1 MSDKPDILIAGAGI
15 AGLTAALALA
25 RRGFGSTIVES
36 FSEPSEV
43 GAGLQVAPNASRIL
57 RDLGVLDALREKAVA
72 PSSIRLGDAPTGRI
86 LLDMAIT
93 PEWLEKMGAPYL
105 TAHRAS
111 LHGVLYRAALADPAI
126 DIVTGERVTGVSQDT
141 DSVTV
146 TLETGDDGKR
156 DLVCGVL
163 IGADGIWSR
172 TRSAISGAADPKPT
186 GRIAWRAI
194 GPASA
199 ASANKV
205 TAWMAPDSH
214 LVTYPVRNSE
224 TLNIVA
230 ITHGRLEAH
239 DWSHEADQ
247 GQLSRLLESARK
259 ITDLGHVEKANWT
272 TWPLNAVSPSAP
284 WHDGRVVLI
293 GDAAHGLEPF
303 AAQGA
308 AMAIEDGYALGI
320 AFAKHGGTPEEAFR
334 HYRSLRIDRILRVAR
349 RTEFNRWTYHQS
361 GAGRVARNM
370 FFSMRS
376 ADAFFGDLD
385 WLYGYRFE
393 A

>member
-1 MSDKPDILIAGAGI
+1 MSDKVHILIVGAGI

-25 RRGFGSTIVES
+25 RRGITSTVVEA
-36 FSEPSEV
+36 FREPSEV

-57 RDLGVLDALREKAVA
+57 RNLGVLDALTDKAVA

-93 PEWLEKMGAPYL
+93 PDWLEKMGAPYL
-105 TAHRAS
+105 TAHRAN
-111 LHGVLYRAALADPAI
+111 LHGVLYNAVTADPTI
-126 DIVTGERVTGVSQDT
+126 DIVTGHRVTAVNQDKDGVSV
-141 DSVTV
+141 S
-146 TLETGDDGKR
+146 LEASDGKR
-156 DLVCGVL
+156 EIAADIL
-163 IGADGIWSR
+163 IGADGIWSKA
-172 TRSAISGAADPKPT
+172 RSAIPGASEPKPT

-205 TAWMAPDSH
+205 TAWMAPESH

-239 DWSHEADQ
+239 DWSHKADQ
-247 GQLSRLLESARK
+247 AQLAKLLESARK
-259 ITDLGHVEKANWT
+259 ITDLGHVDKASWT

-284 WHDGRVVLI
+284 WHHGRVLLI
-293 GDAAHGLEPF
+293 GDAAHGMEPF

-308 AMAIEDGYALGI
+308 AMAIEDGYAIGI
-320 AFAKHGGTPEEAFR
+320 AFAKHAGNPEEAFL
-334 HYRSLRIDRILRVAR
+334 HYRSLRIGRVLRVAR

-361 GAGRVARNM
+361 GTGRVARNM

-376 ADAFFGDLD
+376 PEAFFGDLD
-385 WLYGYRFE
+385 WLYGYTMPE
-393 A
+393 

>member
-1 MSDKPDILIAGAGI
+1 MTDKANILIAGAGI

-25 RRGFGSTIVES
+25 RRGIASTVLEA
-36 FSEPSEV
+36 FPAPSEV

-57 RDLGVLDALREKAVA
+57 GKLGVLDALVEKAVA
-72 PSSIRLGDAPTGRI
+72 PRSIRLGDAPTGRI
-86 LLDMAIT
+86 VLDMAIT

-111 LHGVLYRAALADPAI
+111 LHGVLYNAALSDPAV
-126 DIVTGERVTGVSQDT
+126 DIVTGHRVDSVSQDGN
-141 DSVTV
+141 SVTLGLV
-146 TLETGDDGKR
+146 TSSGRRELAGD
-156 DLVCGVL
+156 VL
-163 IGADGIWSR
+163 IGADGMWSK
-172 TRSAISGAADPKPT
+172 TRAAIPGAAEPKPS

-230 ITHGRLEAH
+230 ITHGRLDSH
-239 DWSHEADQ
+239 DWSHAADQ
-247 GQLSRLLESARK
+247 EQLATLLESARK
-259 ITDLGHVEKANWT
+259 ITDLGDVDKASWT
-272 TWPLNAVSPSAP
+272 TWPLNVVSPSAP
-284 WHDGRVVLI
+284 WHHGRVVLI
-293 GDAAHGLEPF
+293 GDAAHGIEPF

-308 AMAIEDGYALGI
+308 AMAIEDGYAI
-320 AFAKHGGTPEEAFR
+320 ALALALNAGDPEAAFR
-334 HYRSLRIDRILRVAR
+334 QFRSLRIDRILRVAR

-376 ADAFFGDLD
+376 PEAFFGDLD
-385 WLYGYRFE
+385 WLYGYRIPE
-393 A
+393 